1 MTETKSAETKLLKG
15 FIPLS
20 QRMPR
25 TLLVKELIEK
35 LRARGLTIE
44 GEPMKVAALQDVL
57 IGRVD
62 RPQWVKICDRIRL
75 IDVAK
80 SETID
85 KLVEDIYWRN
95 HRALDMETASAPDR
109 V

>member
-1 MTETKSAETKLLKG
+1 MTAEAKLLKN
-15 FIPLS
+15 FIPLTS
-20 QRMPR
+20 RMPR

-44 GEPMKVAALQDVL
+44 GEPMKVAAIQDVL

-95 HRALDMETASAPDR
+95 HRALEMDTVSASER